1 MNIND
6 TGDDD
11 GDDSGDGDSDSDGDD
26 GVVKTSFLIVGPMN
40 EDQSTISM
48 IY

>member
-11 GDDSGDGDSDSDGDD
+11 DTGDGDSDSDDDDD